1 LWMGRGDW
9 PRAHEALRDAVR
21 LQPRLAGAHNNLG
34 NVLLALQR
42 PDEALLA
49 FETALSI
56 QPTLVLAHGNRGRA
70 LLALG
75 QPEAAAGAL
84 LLAVDACPSDVT

>member
-1 LWMGRGDW
+1 GEDALDALTRARALLPADAEVAANLGVLWMGRGDW

-49 FETALSI
+49 FETA
-56 QPTLVLAHGNRGRA
+56 
-70 LLALG
+70 
-75 QPEAAAGAL
+75 
-84 LLAVDACPSDVT
+84 